1 MPGKHKNLT
10 IAFRPSGWQRALIEE
25 RAAMSGHSKKDF
37 IIRSCIYSNIVVVGK
52 QENVKRIVD
61 ELQEMQ
67 CTMKE
72 IVRQLQSGD
81 FSLSEDAYEE
91 MKEDYL
97 AMAITVV
104 DIVNGAAYLFD
115 KTPDAD
121 NQHWK
126 ADLELEQF
134 REMLNRTDGR
144 ITDRAVWE
152 EAAKM
157 ENQVVQRKK

>member
-1 MPGKHKNLT
+1 MPGKHKNQT
-10 IAFRPSGWQRALIEE
+10 IAFRPSDWQRALIEE
-25 RAAMSGHSKKDF
+25 WVAMSGYHKKDF
-37 IIRSCIYSNIVVVGK
+37 IARSCIYSNIVVVGS
-52 QENVKRIVD
+52 QVNIKRIVD
-61 ELQEMQ
+61 ALQEMQ

-81 FSLSEDAYEE
+81 FSLSEDTYKE
-91 MKEDYL
+91 MKQDYL

-115 KTPDAD
+115 KIPDTD

-134 REMLNRTDGR
+134 RNMLNLKNLVEDG
-144 ITDRAVWE
+144 
-152 EAAKM
+152 
-157 ENQVVQRKK
+157 

>member
-1 MPGKHKNLT
+1 MPGKHKDPT
-10 IAFRPSGWQRALIEE
+10 ISFRASGWQKALIEE
-25 RAAMSGHSKKDF
+25 RAALSGHSKKDF
-37 IIRSCIYSNIVVVGK
+37 IARSCIYSNIVVVGK
-52 QENVKRIVD
+52 QENIKRIVD
-61 ELQEMQ
+61 ALQEMQ

-81 FSLSEDAYEE
+81 FSLSGDAYKE

-115 KTPDAD
+115 KIPDTD

-134 REMLNRTDGR
+134 RNVLNLGNSAD
-144 ITDRAVWE
+144 DD
-152 EAAKM
+152 
-157 ENQVVQRKK
+157 

>member
-1 MPGKHKNLT
+1 MPGKHKNQT
-10 IAFRPSGWQRALIEE
+10 IAFRPSDWQRALIEE
-25 RAAMSGHSKKDF
+25 RAAMSGHYKKDF
-37 IIRSCIYSNIVVVGK
+37 ITRSCIYSNIVVVGN
-52 QENVKRIVD
+52 QANIKRIVD
-61 ELQEMQ
+61 ALQEMQ

-72 IVRQLQSGD
+72 IVMQLQSGD
-81 FSLSEDAYEE
+81 FSLSGDAYKE

-115 KTPDAD
+115 KTPDMD

-134 REMLNRTDGR
+134 REMLEQDKWEDNR
-144 ITDRAVWE
+144 
-152 EAAKM
+152 
-157 ENQVVQRKK
+157 